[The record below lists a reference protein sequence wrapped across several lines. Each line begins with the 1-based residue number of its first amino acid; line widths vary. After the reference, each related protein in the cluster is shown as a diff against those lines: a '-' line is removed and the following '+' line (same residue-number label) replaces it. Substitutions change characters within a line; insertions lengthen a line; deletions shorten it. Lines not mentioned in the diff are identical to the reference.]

1 MIADLESTQEVL
13 EEEIESSALA
23 ESLNHAD
30 LQLQILKL
38 EAALN
43 LTVSHAAELRVGH
56 SALANRTLAL
66 LANAVGPAGIGQV
79 LGSPAATPA
88 LAAGATTAA
97 GASTS

>member
-23 ESLNHAD
+23 ESLNRAD

-43 LTVSHAAELRVGH
+43 LTVSHAAELRAGH

-66 LANAVGPAGIGQV
+66 LASVV
-79 LGSPAATPA
+79 E
-88 LAAGATTAA
+88 LARTTAPPPA
-97 GASTS
+97 PLPAPLCPVITYLEHRQ